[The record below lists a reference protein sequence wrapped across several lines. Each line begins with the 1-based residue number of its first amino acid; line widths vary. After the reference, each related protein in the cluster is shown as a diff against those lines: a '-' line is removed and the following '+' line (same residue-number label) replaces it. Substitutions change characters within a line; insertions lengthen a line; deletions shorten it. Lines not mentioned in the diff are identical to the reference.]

1 MRSESRPRT
10 AAMASCASGGG
21 ERADRLSTWRHTSA
35 RAPTHVHVSPVRV
48 RNHTQ
53 THIHIHTRASHAKV
67 GPAEGGLK
75 GRHAHGE
82 LEAHGGCGERYGIV
96 ASARTTAAE
105 IAARW

>member
-1 MRSESRPRT
+1 MENEESPSCEVNLGPELLPWPHARLEAAKGRTDSRHGGIRVLVRP
-10 AAMASCASGGG
+10 
-21 ERADRLSTWRHTSA
+21 
-35 RAPTHVHVSPVRV
+35 HVSPVRV

-82 LEAHGGCGERYGIV
+82 LEAHGGCGERYGSRV
-96 ASARTTAAE
+96 RE
-105 IAARW
+105 NDGR